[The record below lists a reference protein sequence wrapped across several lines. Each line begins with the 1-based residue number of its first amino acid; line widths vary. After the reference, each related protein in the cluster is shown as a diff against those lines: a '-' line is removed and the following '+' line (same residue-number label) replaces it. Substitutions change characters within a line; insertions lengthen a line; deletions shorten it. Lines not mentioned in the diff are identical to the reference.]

1 MELSNFTMQVLK
13 NFASINSNIVIH
25 PGNTIMTVAEAKN
38 ILVSATVEET
48 FHQEMGV
55 YDLAE
60 FLWPDDKEL
69 STFFRH
75 EKYIPPPPEEEEK
88 VVVEHVV
95 TRTSPPWKVTYTKSK
110 FQSLRITP
118 N

>member
-1 MELSNFTMQVLK
+1 MISVADCEAEWKTINIQTERREELDD
-13 NFASINSNIVIH
+13 IYEH
-25 PGNTIMTVAEAKN
+25 
-38 ILVSATVEET
+38 LVTLRTTSAFPLFDLLTRD
-48 FHQEMGV
+48 
-55 YDLAE
+55 DLAE

-75 EKYIPPPPEEEEK
+75 EKYIPPPEEEEK
-88 VVVEHVV
+88 VVVDPIVI
-95 TRTSPPWKVTYTKSK
+95 RISPPWKVTYTKSK

>member
-1 MELSNFTMQVLK
+1 MISVADCEAEWKTINLQTKRRKELDDIYEHL
-13 NFASINSNIVIH
+13 
-25 PGNTIMTVAEAKN
+25 VA
-38 ILVSATVEET
+38 LRTTSAFPLFDLLTRD
-48 FHQEMGV
+48 
-55 YDLAE
+55 DLAE

-69 STFFRH
+69 ATFFRH

>member
-1 MELSNFTMQVLK
+1 MISVADCEAEWKTINLQTKRRKELDDIYEHL
-13 NFASINSNIVIH
+13 
-25 PGNTIMTVAEAKN
+25 VA
-38 ILVSATVEET
+38 LRTTSAFPLFDLLTRD
-48 FHQEMGV
+48 
-55 YDLAE
+55 DLAE

-69 STFFRH
+69 TTFFRP
-75 EKYIPPPPEEEEK
+75 EKYIPPPPPEEEEK